1 MTVVGPCVAVY
12 GPSGSGKSTFAR
24 ELGRRLGVP
33 VVELDAVFH
42 SRPNW
47 NDLTRDEFRAAVSAI
62 LELEQ
67 GGWVIEGNYSA
78 VRDLILPRADTVVR
92 LRLPFRI
99 VYPRLVRRTL
109 ARGIRR
115 ELLWGVNRESLR
127 MALLTRDS
135 MLLWGIS
142 NWSKGTRK
150 TTADLA
156 AIPHSARVVE
166 LRSTR
171 AVRAFLAHAR
181 LPAAGDGQS
190 GAADGGTMKRG

>member
-1 MTVVGPCVAVY
+1 MY

-24 ELGRRLGVP
+24 ELGRRLALP

-42 SRPNW
+42 SRPHW
-47 NDLTRDEFRAAVSAI
+47 NDLTRDEFRAAVSEI
-62 LELEQ
+62 LEREQ
-67 GGWVIEGNYSA
+67 GGWVIEGNYA
-78 VRDLILPRADTVVR
+78 TVRDLILPRADTVVR

-109 ARGIRR
+109 TRGMRR

-135 MLLWGIS
+135 MLLWGIT
-142 NWSKGTRK
+142 NWRKGTRK
-150 TTADLA
+150 TTADIA
-156 AIPHSARVVE
+156 SIPHSARVVE
-166 LRSTR
+166 LRSPR

-181 LPAAGDGQS
+181 LPTGDDDPS
-190 GAADGGTMKRG
+190 RAADGGTMKRG

>member
-1 MTVVGPCVAVY
+1 MTDVGPHVAVY

-24 ELGRRLGVP
+24 ELGHRLGLP

-47 NDLTRDEFRAAVSAI
+47 NDLTRDEFRAAVSEI
-62 LELEQ
+62 LERER
-67 GGWVIEGNYSA
+67 GGWVIEGNYA
-78 VRDLILPRADTVVR
+78 TVRDLILPRADTVVR

-109 ARGIRR
+109 TRGMRR

-135 MLLWGIS
+135 MLLWGIT
-142 NWSKGTRK
+142 NWRKGTRK
-150 TTADLA
+150 TTADIA
-156 AIPHSARVVE
+156 SIPHSARVVE
-166 LRSTR
+166 LHSPR
-171 AVRAFLAHAR
+171 AARAFLADAR
-181 LPAAGDGQS
+181 LPAAGDARS
-190 GAADGGTMKRG
+190 PTEERDTTERG